1 MKLDLGEENL
11 DATSTLPVL
20 SGCTLVQAH
29 ASTTLPYKTI
39 NSRLEIGVLCYR
51 VTQEEQ
57 EACHSHIKMS
67 GGAQEPNKHGRSS

>member
-51 VTQEEQ
+51 VTQELYIGDTKLLVKHYNTQ
-57 EACHSHIKMS
+57 LHSVF
-67 GGAQEPNKHGRSS
+67 